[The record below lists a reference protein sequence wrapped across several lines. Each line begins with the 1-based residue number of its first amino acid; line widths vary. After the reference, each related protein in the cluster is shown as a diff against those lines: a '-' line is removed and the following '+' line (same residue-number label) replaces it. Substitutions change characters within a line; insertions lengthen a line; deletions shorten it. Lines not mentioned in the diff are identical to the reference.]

1 MFGIAS
7 VSAVPAQGGPP
18 EQVGSVPEIVSVLA
32 PVPFVRADVLHAM
45 TREFPAPTI
54 LTPFPEITTPV
65 QCLVTVAPQGTEPV
79 ASHVPAGTIT
89 VHPFEAEFTA
99 ACMSPRLQDAA
110 IIVSCARTCVAQN
123 DTVTAR
129 ANRIPNDHFIYI
141 SVTFGIACGLAV
153 AATPSQTKRVMNTRF
168 LANPAFS
175 SGTPKT

>member
-18 EQVGSVPEIVSVLA
+18 EQVGCVPEIVSVLA

-65 QCLVTVAPQGTEPV
+65 QCLVTVALHGTEPV

-89 VHPFEAEFTA
+89 VRPFEAEFTA
-99 ACMSPRLQDAA
+99 ACMSPRLHDAA

-123 DTVTAR
+123 NTITGR
-129 ANRIPNDHFIYI
+129 AIRIPNNHFIYI

-153 AATPSQTKRVMNTRF
+153 AATPSQTKRVMITRF